1 MKTIKQEILETIDR
15 RKNFKSEPKHTDNM
29 TVDQV
34 FDYIMFDICK
44 SPFAGAA
51 IRHIVKE
58 FYGVDLS
65 QYSEQED
72 TTE

>member
-15 RKNFKSEPKHTDNM
+15 RKSCCAGFEDTDNM
-29 TVDQV
+29 TVNQV

-65 QYSEQED
+65 EYSEQED
-72 TTE
+72 IAE